1 MFMKLCILFLNHE
14 NTYSPNEIER
24 LRPRANARCKERE
37 IERERE
43 RERERTREC
52 KNATTFSS
60 MKFDIFKVSISVAM
74 SILL

>member
-1 MFMKLCILFLNHE
+1 MRDV
-14 NTYSPNEIER
+14 ER
-24 LRPRANARCKERE
+24 DVEREKEREREGERE
-37 IERERE
+37 IERE
-43 RERERTREC
+43 REC

>member
-37 IERERE
+37 RERE
-43 RERERTREC
+43 RERE
-52 KNATTFSS
+52 NAR
-60 MKFDIFKVSISVAM
+60 MPPPLVV
-74 SILL
+74 

>member
-1 MFMKLCILFLNHE
+1 MRDV
-14 NTYSPNEIER
+14 ER
-24 LRPRANARCKERE
+24 DV
-37 IERERE
+37 ERERE
-43 RERERTREC
+43 REREREC

>member
-1 MFMKLCILFLNHE
+1 MRDV
-14 NTYSPNEIER
+14 ER
-24 LRPRANARCKERE
+24 DG
-37 IERERE
+37 ERERE
-43 RERERTREC
+43 REREC

>member
-1 MFMKLCILFLNHE
+1 MRDV
-14 NTYSPNEIER
+14 ER
-24 LRPRANARCKERE
+24 DVERE
-37 IERERE
+37 RVRERE
-43 RERERTREC
+43 RERKREC